1 MIVNIVLLSYID
13 DAYFEDIDI
22 IQDNQVTEFMKTGS
36 LHSDFNLD
44 CQDFGVVYCRKRYA
58 YWDDEYLFS
67 DVVRVSNI
75 KSVGFSDNAPIEV
88 INLLYGVVK

>member
-1 MIVNIVLLSYID
+1 MMVNIVLVSYID
-13 DAYFEDIDI
+13 AYFDPNHNIEEI
-22 IQDNQVTEFMKTGS
+22 QVTEIMNTGV
-36 LHSDFNLD
+36 LQSDWNFD
-44 CQDFGVVYCRKRYA
+44 AWDFGVVYCRKRYA

-88 INLLYGVVK
+88 VNLLYDVVK

>member
-1 MIVNIVLLSYID
+1 MFWRRII
-13 DAYFEDIDI
+13 DAYFENIDI
-22 IQDNQVTEFMKTGS
+22 IQDIQVTEIMNTGV
-36 LHSDFNLD
+36 LQSDYNFD
-44 CQDFGVVYCRKRYA
+44 AWDYGVVYCRKRYA

-67 DVVRVSNI
+67 DVVRVSDI

>member
-1 MIVNIVLLSYID
+1 MFWRHII
-13 DAYFEDIDI
+13 DAYFENIDI
-22 IQDNQVTEFMKTGS
+22 IQDSQVTEIMNTGV
-36 LHSDFNLD
+36 LQSDYNFD
-44 CQDFGVVYCRKRYA
+44 AWDYGVVYCRKRYA

-67 DVVRVSNI
+67 DVVRVSDI

>member
-1 MIVNIVLLSYID
+1 MLGIMASYIVKR
-13 DAYFEDIDI
+13 
-22 IQDNQVTEFMKTGS
+22 N
-36 LHSDFNLD
+36 
-44 CQDFGVVYCRKRYA
+44 RKRDA

-88 INLLYGVVK
+88 VNLLYGVVK